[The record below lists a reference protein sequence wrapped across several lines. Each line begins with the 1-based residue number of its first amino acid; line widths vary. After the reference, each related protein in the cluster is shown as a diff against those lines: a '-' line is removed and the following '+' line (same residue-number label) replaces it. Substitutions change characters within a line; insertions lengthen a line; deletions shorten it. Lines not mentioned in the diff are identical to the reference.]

1 MRYYYDFVIILQGGG
16 YVAEKLNLEAPHP
29 TYEECVLNRS
39 LRVTISQGTFEG
51 KVIRKIAGSQYILI
65 IVAEN

>member
-16 YVAEKLNLEAPHP
+16 YVVEKINLEAPYS
-29 TYEECVLNRS
+29 TYEECALNRS
-39 LRVTISQGTFEG
+39 LRVTIHQGTFEG
-51 KVIRKIAGSQYILI
+51 KVIRKIAGPQYILI